1 MRTLGIPEQVTMFLH
16 MNLLT
21 SVSRILAIHN
31 PAKSASYFA
40 SLLDA
45 RKPFLNDFSTQ
56 IPSSE
61 ISTMPTPAPQQLEDP
76 STYVCHIEIIF
87 YCAKEPPLICTTSLE
102 IFGVNS
108 AMKSAKP
115 IL

>member
-1 MRTLGIPEQVTMFLH
+1 

-21 SVSRILAIHN
+21 SVSRILAIRN
-31 PAKSASYFA
+31 PTKSASYFA

-45 RKPFLNDFSTQ
+45 RKPVLNDFSTQ
-56 IPSSE
+56 IPYSE

-87 YCAKEPPLICTTSLE
+87 YCAKEPPQICTTSLE
-102 IFGVNS
+102 IIGVNS